1 MIALIALMGL
11 PPSYK
16 VMQCNILSK
25 AGPLSLLLNSIK
37 GNLLNGERMLARE
50 MKQAKKVANA
60 LQAQKSNRPEGGN

>member
-16 VMQCNILSK
+16 VTQHNILSK
-25 AGPLSLLLNSIK
+25 AGPLSLLLDSIK
-37 GNLLNGERMLARE
+37 GNLLNEERMLARE
-50 MKQAKKVANA
+50 MKQAEKVANA